1 MIEKLIDKNLSFL
14 QKHIDCDE
22 NATEVYRYALRI
34 IYSYIIDVIAL
45 LFLAFISNKVAETIL
60 ILITFAIM
68 QVYGGGFH
76 AKTQIRCFLISL
88 CGWFIGVFGLEKIVS
103 LHWGI
108 GVAIAVVFTF
118 LVYRFTP
125 ILNEKHPVSG
135 DVYKRSKKIVRVAA
149 IVFDVVLVGSIIGGY
164 WTIYNVFSV
173 VMILYCVSLVS
184 VKYQYIILTKIEK

>member
-14 QKHIDCDE
+14 KKHIDCDD

-45 LFLAFISNKVAETIL
+45 LFLAFISNKVVETVL
-60 ILITFAIM
+60 ILIAFAIM

-76 AKTQIRCFLISL
+76 AKNQLRCFLISL
-88 CGWFIGVFGLEKIVS
+88 CGWFIGVFGLQKIVS

-149 IVFDVVLVGSIIGGY
+149 VVFDVVLLSSFIVEQ
-164 WTIYNVFSV
+164 WLIYDSLVI
-173 VMILYCVSLVS
+173 VMLLYCTSLITAICKQLIV
-184 VKYQYIILTKIEK
+184 Y

>member
-14 QKHIDCDE
+14 QKYIDCDD

-45 LFLAFISNKVAETIL
+45 LFLAFISNKVVETIL

-88 CGWFIGVFGLEKIVS
+88 CGWFIGVFGLQKIVS
-103 LHWGI
+103 LHWSI

-125 ILNEKHPVSG
+125 ILNEKHPVSS
-135 DVYKRSKKIVRVAA
+135 DVYKKSKKIVRVASVIFDITVVVSA
-149 IVFDVVLVGSIIGGY
+149 IVESWVIYSTISI
-164 WTIYNVFSV
+164 
-173 VMILYCVSLVS
+173 VMVLYCASLLAA
-184 VKYQYIILTKIEK
+184 K